1 MVDSRETITV
11 KQEPVVWQVPQ
22 VLPEPL
28 EVVAKHCHP

>member
-11 KQEPVVWQVPQ
+11 KQEPVVWLVQQ